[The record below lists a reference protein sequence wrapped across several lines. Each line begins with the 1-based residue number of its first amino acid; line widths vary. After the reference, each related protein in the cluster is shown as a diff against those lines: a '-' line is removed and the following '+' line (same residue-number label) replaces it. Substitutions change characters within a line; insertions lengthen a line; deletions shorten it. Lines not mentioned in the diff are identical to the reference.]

1 MTPAVER
8 RARWNKSC
16 AEATARGAQVESDPR
31 FLEWIEK
38 WISGEIEMA
47 TVRERYLVLLGAGT
61 SSSVAPTVATLSDE
75 IYNEVPEIAGLT
87 ARDQQERHDTTEA
100 IGAAWG

>member
-16 AEATARGAQVESDPR
+16 AEATARGAQIESDPR

-38 WISGEIEMA
+38 WITGEIEMA
-47 TVRERYLVLLGAGT
+47 TVRERYLVLLGSRT
-61 SSSVAPTVATLSDE
+61 SSPVALTVATFFDE
-75 IYNEVPEIAGLT
+75 IYDEVPEIAGLS
-87 ARDQQERHDTTEA
+87 ARAHQERHDTTEA
-100 IGAAWG
+100 VGAAWA